1 MVVVRKNISKEKG
14 EARLID
20 EIRYFFYISNDD
32 PSFSEQSVVFEC
44 NKRCDQENLI
54 SQLSSGVRSLCAP
67 VDNLESNWAYMVM
80 TSLAWTL
87 KSWSGLLLPIVGRHR
102 KKHEAER
109 AQILRMEFRTFLDQ
123 FISIPCQIL
132 RHGRRVI
139 YRLLS
144 YRELTPA
151 FFRLCGRLNL

>member
-1 MVVVRKNISKEKG
+1 
-14 EARLID
+14 LID
-20 EIRYFFYISNDD
+20 EIRYFFYISNDP
-32 PSFSEQSVVFEC
+32 PSFSSTAVVFEC

-80 TSLAWTL
+80 TSIAWTL
-87 KSWSGLLLPIVGRHR
+87 KSWSALLLPINNAHR
-102 KKHEAER
+102 SKHESER
-109 AQILRMEFRTFLDQ
+109 DQILKMEFRTFLDQ

-132 RHGRRVI
+132 ENGGRVI
-139 YRLLS
+139 YRLLG
-144 YRELTPA
+144 YRDMTPA